1 MHKINIEEKI
11 IIAKSDKYFLPQLTL
26 GKIDN
31 GWCYVIQSAAK
42 KPMTTLKDI
51 TLPKGTFAYGN
62 YQKVSQHTYSVIK
75 EAIQCRKEYS
85 MLDNYTFLIAYCLG
99 KGVCLFEE
107 GVFVMGD
114 KKFL

>member
-1 MHKINIEEKI
+1 MQKVTIEEKI
-11 IIAKSDKYFLPQLTL
+11 IIANSDKHFQPQLSL

-31 GWCYVIQSAAK
+31 GWCYVIQGAVR
-42 KPMTTLKDI
+42 KPMTILKDI
-51 TLPKGTFAYGN
+51 TLAKGTFAYGN
-62 YQKVSQHTYSVIK
+62 YQKVSEHTYNTIK
-75 EAIQCRKEYS
+75 EAIQSRQEYS

-107 GVFVMGD
+107 GIFEMED